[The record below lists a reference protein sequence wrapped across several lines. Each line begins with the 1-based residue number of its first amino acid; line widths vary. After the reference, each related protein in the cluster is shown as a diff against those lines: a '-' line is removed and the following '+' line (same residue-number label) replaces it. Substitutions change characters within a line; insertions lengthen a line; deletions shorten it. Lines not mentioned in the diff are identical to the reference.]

1 MKICLI
7 SFDYWKYDQYIIKEL
22 EQRGIHSTHIDIS
35 TFKYNYKNKFEKYSN
50 FLSKLFFKKN
60 IKKIKRQEYILSYLK
75 NIKKQD
81 YILIIRPDLVER
93 DTHLK
98 IKQYANIYNAY
109 LYDSTK
115 RFPVDH
121 LLSGIFNKV
130 YSFDFDD
137 VKKYNLEHITNYIY
151 LEKQPIREVFEYDL
165 FIVISPDNRIKI
177 LNKIAEQLDA
187 INIKYKFIVVS
198 NKRPAELHK
207 NIEHRSSKVTSDE
220 LKNYLEKSKII
231 LDLIREGHNGLSFR
245 IFESLAYQKKLIT
258 TNQTIKKYDFYNP
271 KNIKVIDINNINIDS
286 SFFLEKYK
294 VLDENVYYKYT
305 ISNFVETVFKL

>member
-1 MKICLI
+1 M
-7 SFDYWKYDQYIIKEL
+7 
-22 EQRGIHSTHIDIS
+22 
-35 TFKYNYKNKFEKYSN
+35 
-50 FLSKLFFKKN
+50 
-60 IKKIKRQEYILSYLK
+60 
-75 NIKKQD
+75 
-81 YILIIRPDLVER
+81 
-93 DTHLK
+93 
-98 IKQYANIYNAY
+98 
-109 LYDSTK
+109 
-115 RFPVDH
+115 
-121 LLSGIFNKV
+121 
-130 YSFDFDD
+130 
-137 VKKYNLEHITNYIY
+137 
-151 LEKQPIREVFEYDL
+151 

-258 TNQTIKKYDFYNP
+258 TNQTIKKYNFYNP
-271 KNIKVIDINNINIDS
+271 KNIKVIDINNTNIDS